1 MCVCVCVCVCTSM
14 NMEARDQCWVSSTI
28 LSHHMFLRQ
37 GLSLI
42 LQLTASTRQADQQIP
57 GILLSAGLL
66 QAHVTVSSFYM
77 GSEAETQS
85 FTLVWRFLTDCSI
98 TLDSP
103 FHFREMDVGSMRRGN
118 VLKFLPDSGIVLVL
132 EKRAPSSFQLPASP
146 RTSDTFLGCLDPA

>member
-1 MCVCVCVCVCTSM
+1 MCVGS
-14 NMEARDQCWVSSTI
+14 RGWCWVSSSTVSPPLI
-28 LSHHMFLRQ
+28 LRQ
-37 GLSLI
+37 DLSLI

-132 EKRAPSSFQLPASP
+132 EKRAPSSFQLPAIQAWDPSP
-146 RTSDTFLGCLDPA
+146 SLGLKLDQSLVGHFHRL